1 MAVNFSHLS
10 LFESSEKGF
19 FNSMDYIDGYDS
31 IWQFRDSD
39 DWGKE
44 HCVKKD
50 GFFELG
56 SEDIVDLLPADP
68 FGMGISA
75 TFTAI
80 TGWFEDFD
88 RVEIDDA
95 KEFSGDNNFLSGLNL
110 IWNGAMRFHKE
121 EYDAKSVEDL
131 MPYCGSDG
139 YNIGDD
145 LGVVIYEGGYIS
157 FGNVEELRGCSKQ
170 TNESKESIGISSDGD
185 SAPHDALFFVL
196 GYLGARDLISM
207 EGVCRSMRDAVKN
220 DPLLWRSIHIDP
232 PLSHRVNDDVLYQL
246 ASRAQGRL
254 RCLCLVEGVG
264 ITDNGLKRVLES
276 NPCLEK
282 LSVPGCVR
290 LSVDCILFHLKALK
304 SAGILRIKHLRIGGL
319 YGITNRHFE
328 EFMFLLG
335 ADKDRQNTTRKP
347 RFYHGGQMY
356 LSCDDD
362 RAIDVE
368 MCPKCQKLR
377 LVYDCPAESCQ
388 GNYHAA
394 QRCRACTLCIAR
406 CIHCGRCISDC
417 EYQETF
423 CLDLLCLDC
432 WGQILECQE
441 RQEEDAIPSFKHAIV
456 HQETRY
462 HVCFCAV

>member
-10 LFESSEKGF
+10 FFDSSEEGF
-19 FNSMDYIDGYDS
+19 FNSMDYVDGYDS
-31 IWQFRDSD
+31 IWQFKDSD
-39 DWGKE
+39 DCGKDNN
-44 HCVKKD
+44 VKKE
-50 GFFELG
+50 GFLELG
-56 SEDIVDLLPADP
+56 SKDIVDLLPSDP

-95 KEFSGDNNFLSGLNL
+95 NGFSGDDNFLSGLNL

-121 EYDAKSVEDL
+121 EYDVKSVEDL
-131 MPYCGSDG
+131 IPYCGSDG

-145 LGVVIYEGGYIS
+145 LGAVIYEGGYIS
-157 FGNVEELRGCSKQ
+157 FGNVEELSCSKQ

-196 GYLGARDLISM
+196 GYLGVRDLIFM
-207 EGVCRSMRDAVKN
+207 ESVCRSMRDAVRN
-220 DPLLWRSIHIDP
+220 DPLLWRSIHIDL
-232 PLSHRVNDDVLYQL
+232 PLSHGVNDDVLYRL

-254 RCLCLVEGVG
+254 RCLSLVEAVG
-264 ITDNGLKRVLES
+264 ITDDGLKRVLES

-290 LSVDCILFHLKALK
+290 LSVDGILFHLKAYK
-304 SAGILRIKHLRIGGL
+304 AAGSLGIKHLRIGGL

-335 ADKDRQNTTRKP
+335 ADKDKQNTTHKP
-347 RFYHGGQMY
+347 QFYRGGQMY
-356 LSCDDD
+356 LSCDDG

-394 QRCRACTLCIAR
+394 RRCRACTLCIAR

-441 RQEEDAIPSFKHAIV
+441 RREEDLIPSSKHAIV

-462 HVCFCAV
+462 HLCFCGL